1 MSVQDTLTRWRY
13 RYVPDHVLGELLS
26 KNWIDNVIPFVMLV
40 GSIAVFG
47 SIVPGFFE
55 PFTLSDST
63 RQLAEVGFVAMGMAI
78 VMLAGGIDLSVGSVF
93 AIGNF
98 LTLALINLLGWPVF
112 VTLPVVLAACA
123 AIGLVNGLLIGFL
136 RLRAFLTTLV
146 TLIIFR
152 SAADL
157 LVLTYGTRLAT
168 GGASS
173 PLWDYLAYGDVYGVP
188 VSCLVVL
195 VVAIILHVM
204 LTRSRFGWHL
214 LAVGGSRRSAHNAG
228 IKVRRTV
235 CLTYVLSST
244 LTGLGSFFYAARIG
258 SAASDAGL
266 GMEVLVLTAVVLGG
280 NSLGGGRGSVAKALM
295 GTVIVLTLTN
305 SLISLGL
312 QSGASTLVLAVALL
326 IGVAIDVKW
335 LKNRHKVISSVYVSP
350 AYFSMPTCP
359 PTDPDS
365 GSPYAQNDRLK
376 DVELIG
382 LGELDGPEDV
392 IFDRDDNLYTG
403 SRHGDVI
410 RFLAPDYKKRE
421 LFAHIGG
428 QTLGFA
434 FDRNDHLNV
443 CVGGMGLYKVLPD
456 GEVVRQTDE
465 TNRSLWSIIDD
476 SRMRLADDLDIA
488 PDGRI
493 FFSEATIRY
502 DIAEWATDSVET
514 RGNGRIVCYDPRSGR
529 TRTVLQNLV
538 FPNGVCIANDG
549 QSFFFAE
556 TWAARISRYWF
567 DGPRKGKL
575 EVVIPD
581 LPGLPDNI
589 NRASD
594 GTYWCALMG
603 MRAPV
608 VDMALRMPGFRRR
621 MAMRVAHDEWMYP
634 NINAGCIIR
643 FDDNGTVL
651 ESYWDAGGVNHPQTT
666 SMREHKGWLYIGGVH
681 NNRIGRLRLPDADPN
696 WTSNDSYWGARK

>member
-1 MSVQDTLTRWRY
+1 MFNREALTRWRY
-13 RYVPDHVLGELLS
+13 SYVPDHVLGELLS
-26 KNWIDNVIPFVMLV
+26 KNWSDNIIPFTMLV
-40 GSIAVFG
+40 LAISIFG
-47 SIVPGFFE
+47 SIVPGFFD
-55 PFTLSDST
+55 PFTLSDSS
-63 RQLAEVGFVAMGMAI
+63 RQLAEIGFVALGMTL
-78 VMLAGGIDLSVGSVF
+78 VMLAGGIDLSVGSIF
-93 AIGNF
+93 AIANF
-98 LTLALINLLGWPVF
+98 LTLALINLLQWNVF
-112 VTLPVVLAACA
+112 ATFIAVLFVCA
-123 AIGLVNGLLIGFL
+123 IIGLLNGFLIGYL

-146 TLIIFR
+146 TLIVFR
-152 SAADL
+152 SASDL
-157 LVLTYGTRLAT
+157 LTLNYGTQLAT
-168 GGASS
+168 TNTTSTV
-173 PLWDYLAYGDVYGVP
+173 WDYLAYGDVYGVP
-188 VSCLVVL
+188 VSCVAVLLVGVL
-195 VVAIILHVM
+195 LHIG
-204 LTRSRFGWHL
+204 LTRSRIGWHI

-235 CLTYVLSST
+235 CLTYVMSST
-244 LTGLGSFFYAARIG
+244 LTGVGAFFYAARIG

-266 GMEVLVLTAVVLGG
+266 GLEVVVLTAVVLGG

-312 QSGASTLVLAVALL
+312 QSGASTLVLGFALL
-326 IGVAIDVKW
+326 LGVAIDVRW
-335 LKNRHKVISSVYVSP
+335 LKNRHKIVSSVYVSP
-350 AYFSMPTCP
+350 AYFKMPPCP

-365 GSPYAQNDRLK
+365 GSPYAQNDRLR

-410 RFLAPDYKKRE
+410 RFMAPDYKKRE

-434 FDRNDHLNV
+434 FDRENHLNV

-456 GEVVRQTDE
+456 GRVVRTSDE
-465 TNRSLWSIIDD
+465 TNRSIWSIIDD

-514 RGNGRIVCYDPRSGR
+514 RGNGRIVCYDPKSNR

-538 FPNGVCIANDG
+538 FPNGVCMANDG

-556 TWAARISRYWF
+556 TWAARVSRYWF
-567 DGPRKGKL
+567 DGPKKGKM
-575 EVVIPD
+575 ERVIPD

-634 NINAGCIIR
+634 NINTGCLIR

-651 ESYWDAGGVNHPQTT
+651 ESFWDIGGENHPQIT

-681 NNRIGRLRLPDADPN
+681 NNRIGRIRIDGADPN
-696 WTSNDSYWGARK
+696 WTSNTSYWGAKT